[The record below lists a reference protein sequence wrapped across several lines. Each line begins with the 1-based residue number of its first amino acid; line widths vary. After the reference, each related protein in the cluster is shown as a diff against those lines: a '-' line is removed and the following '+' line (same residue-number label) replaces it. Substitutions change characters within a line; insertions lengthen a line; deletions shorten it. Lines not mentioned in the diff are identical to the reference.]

1 MDLKISKEIAKESAK
16 EITKL
21 KKRIKDDKETYISL
35 LWDMVKDLKRQ
46 NYLTKKIIF
55 ILSVFILL
63 SQIGIIYININTNKK
78 LNDLIESQYYIKYQN
93 RNNLIKKEECNEN

>member
-46 NYLTKKIIF
+46 NYLAKKIIF

-63 SQIGIIYININTNKK
+63 SQIGIIYI
-78 LNDLIESQYYIKYQN
+78 LILI
-93 RNNLIKKEECNEN
+93 LIKN